1 VKGTRTKIICTIG
14 PSVSSVESMME
25 LMLAG
30 MNVARLN
37 FSHGTHQEHL
47 EMILRLK
54 EAREKLGI
62 PLAIMLDTKGPEIRV
77 GKLENGEVYLP
88 PKHLWH
94 LVDEP
99 IIGNAVKATI
109 LPSKILKNLK
119 VGTTVLFDNGY
130 ILSKVVETTENGV
143 VVQIENGGVIKSSKG
158 VNIPNFVLDI
168 PAMTEKDIEDIR
180 FGCKNDVDIIA
191 ASFIRSADHVVE
203 IKELLN
209 NEQQSPILVI
219 AKIESGEGVKNFDQ
233 IVQVADGIMIARG
246 DLGVELPLS
255 QVPKLQ
261 KMMIKKCINVGKPA
275 IIATQML
282 ETMMYNT
289 RPTRAETSD
298 VANAIYESTSAVML
312 SGETAVGQYP
322 IETVHVMRSIIEETE
337 SDFDYNV
344 FFEKFSSLSFR
355 GIPSAVALATVK
367 TANSTDAKAIFVYTS
382 TGATARILSRFRPQI
397 PIIAMTPSK
406 KCYYQLAFTWGVIP
420 FLAEDVN
427 TPEQAF
433 ERISKFALDRKLV
446 EYGDL
451 VVVIAG
457 VPFGITGTTNMM
469 FVESIGE
476 VWVRGQKGIGSTK
489 QGIISILL
497 SPESKKPF
505 EVRQKF
511 LVINRCDA
519 TYKQHIIE
527 SSGIVLDNALDDTD
541 SEKYLLE
548 IAERHGKSAILR
560 AEGASRI
567 LREEAFVTLDP
578 EKGIVTR
585 AGNIRRM

>member
-1 VKGTRTKIICTIG
+1 MKGTRTKIICTIG
-14 PSVSSVESMME
+14 PSVSSVELMMG
-25 LMLAG
+25 LMRAG

-47 EMILRLK
+47 EMMQNLK
-54 EAREKLGI
+54 IAREKLGL
-62 PLAIMLDTKGPEIRV
+62 PLAIMLDTKGPEIRM
-77 GKLENGEVYLP
+77 GKLEKGEVYLP
-88 PKHLWH
+88 PKHLWQ

-109 LPSKILKNLK
+109 VPSKVLQNLK

-130 ILSKVVETTENGV
+130 ISAKVVETLQNGV

-158 VNIPNFVLDI
+158 VNIPNFSLDI

-191 ASFIRSADHVVE
+191 ASFIRSADHVIE
-203 IKELLN
+203 IKELLSR
-209 NEQQSPILVI
+209 EHQSSILVI
-219 AKIESGEGVKNFDQ
+219 AKIESAEGIKNFDQ

-255 QVPKLQ
+255 QVPRLQ
-261 KMMIKKCINVGKPA
+261 KMMIQKCISIGKPA

-282 ETMMYNT
+282 ETMIYNT

-322 IETVHVMRSIIEETE
+322 VETVQVMKSIIEETE
-337 SDFDYNV
+337 KDFDYNV
-344 FFEKFSSLSFR
+344 FFEKFSSLAFH
-355 GIPSAVALATVK
+355 GIPSAVALAAVK
-367 TANSTDAKAIFVYTS
+367 TANTTEAKAIFAFTNS
-382 TGATARILSRFRPQI
+382 GATARILSRFRPQI
-397 PIIAMTPSK
+397 PIIAMTPNK
-406 KCYYQLAFTWGVIP
+406 KCYDQLAFTWGVIP
-420 FLAEDVN
+420 FLADDVK
-427 TPEQAF
+427 TPEHAF
-433 ERISKFALDRKLV
+433 EKITKFALDQKLV

-451 VVVIAG
+451 VVVVAG
-457 VPFGITGTTNMM
+457 ASFGVSGTTNMM

-476 VWVRGQKGIGSTK
+476 VWVRGQKGAGSAK
-489 QGIISILL
+489 QGIITILL

-519 TYKQHIIE
+519 SYKQHILE
-527 SSGIVLDNALDDTD
+527 SAGVILDNALDDEE
-541 SEKYLLE
+541 SEKYLSE
-548 IAERHGKSAILR
+548 IASQHGKSAIFR
-560 AEGASRI
+560 AEGAFRI